1 MFIESHFGI
10 FITLEYQTKFN
21 ENCNGR
27 NDNDFTKMVK
37 YCQDNGPEFG
47 DKLIRY
53 ENVDIN
59 ILFCFLNLSM
69 TTTAT
74 VKFKERMTYEKFSDA
89 VTVFEEAFAIL
100 ILENSLN
107 RWIYMAERQKRK
119 LLRSA
124 GKESEDSSSTSDDVT
139 DNSDDND
146 LGEIPDVLYQAKI
159 RKRNDNIDTA
169 GKWTEDGMKR
179 LNALIT
185 MAQEGRNRTTR
196 DEFETLLQNKYIQY
210 ADSNVEMRLRNKRK
224 RELDEMN
231 AMSNKGVVV
240 KNVLNFVAL

>member
-1 MFIESHFGI
+1 
-10 FITLEYQTKFN
+10 
-21 ENCNGR
+21 
-27 NDNDFTKMVK
+27 
-37 YCQDNGPEFG
+37 
-47 DKLIRY
+47 
-53 ENVDIN
+53 
-59 ILFCFLNLSM
+59 M